1 MTLALSQ
8 FPDSEETTMPKLLEL
23 KRSRKEL
30 VAKLEPLAEKE
41 VLTPDEEK
49 TYTEGRAQAETLAK
63 QIDRVEFVESERAV
77 LDRVDPVP
85 SKPRPD
91 SDPTKAA
98 RPDAAK
104 PVAGLVRK
112 PIENPGFACVGEL
125 VFCARFRPE
134 DQRIQALMEMG
145 TGESGGLAIPDE
157 INPTL
162 KEVAPQEAIFRPRA
176 TVVPAGESPDA
187 DLVLP
192 SLNQGSGANL
202 YGGVQVDWIS
212 EGGDKPETSGKIQE
226 TRWSPKEVAA
236 HIVVTDKLLRN
247 WRSAN
252 ALIEKMLRGA
262 LVASEDVEF
271 LRGNGNGR
279 PTGVLKS
286 DALKKVARQGA
297 NAVGYDDLVNMEK
310 ELLEDG
316 EAIWVVNPRVIPQL
330 RQMEDTAGHLIWQE
344 DARGG
349 APSTLLGRPVVRNY
363 RSPALGTLGD
373 VLLLVPTYYVI
384 KDGVDVTIAASE
396 HVLFKQN
403 KTVVKAFKTVDGGPW
418 LKEPI
423 KQEDGQTYSPF
434 VALDVP

>member
-1 MTLALSQ
+1 MS
-8 FPDSEETTMPKLLEL
+8 KLLEL
-23 KRSRKEL
+23 KRTKKDL
-30 VAKLEPLAEKE
+30 MAKLAPFAEKE

-49 TYTEGRAQAETLAK
+49 SYGEWRDQVAALGK
-63 QIDRVEFVESERAV
+63 QIERVEFVETEQAV
-77 LDRVDPVP
+77 IDRLDPVP

-91 SDPTKAA
+91 AEPRKPSPVAIL
-98 RPDAAK
+98 RK
-104 PVAGLVRK
+104 PV
-112 PIENPGFACVGEL
+112 ENPGFLCVGEL
-125 VFCARFRPE
+125 VYCARFKPE
-134 DQRIQALMEMG
+134 DARIQALMEMG

-162 KEVAPQEAIFRPRA
+162 KEVAPQEAIMRPRA

-192 SLNQGSGANL
+192 SLNQGTTGNL
-202 YGGVQVDWIS
+202 YGGVEVDWIS
-212 EGGDKPETSGKIQE
+212 EGAEKTETQGKLKE
-226 TRWSPKEVAA
+226 TRWTPKEVAA

-252 ALIEKMLRGA
+252 ALIERMLRGA
-262 LVASEDVEF
+262 LIAAEDKEF
-271 LRGNGNGR
+271 FRGPGNGR
-279 PTGVLKS
+279 PLGVLASK
-286 DALKKVARQGA
+286 ALLTVARAQAG
-297 NAVGYDDLVNMEK
+297 NVTYGDLVKLEEK
-310 ELLEDG
+310 LLEDG
-316 EAIWVVNPRVIPQL
+316 EAIWVVNPRVIPKL

-349 APSTLLGRPVVRNY
+349 SPSTLLGRPVVRNY

-396 HVLFKQN
+396 HALFKQN

-418 LKEPI
+418 LDGAI
-423 KQEDGQTYSPF
+423 KQEDGEFYSPF